1 MISLL
6 GYEWKEIK
14 YNKRLTEKIK
24 QDYQLSSL
32 VSKIVVNRKFNS
44 EEIYSI
50 KHNVDVLNPFLKD
63 TDFLNAKTLILEF
76 IKNKKKI
83 LIIGDYDV
91 DGSVSTALL
100 INFFNRINH
109 PCDFYIPDRVDDGY
123 GISEKLF
130 KKIKNKLTDLIIIVD
145 SGSKSYKPIDYL
157 NSLNINTII
166 IDHHEISKPFPK
178 STILINPKK
187 KNNIST
193 LHNLCAS
200 ALVYFLI
207 DMISKNFKNKI
218 SLNENLLL
226 AALGTICD
234 VMNLRDLNRN
244 IIIKALSEFNPKD
257 NFFIKNLLE
266 IFNKKNKLT
275 VDDFGYLIGPI
286 LNSGGRLHN
295 SNLATKVLISNNKEE
310 IKKISNKL
318 ISLNE
323 KRKKIENNIIKEID
337 FDNEELRNNEIILL
351 KKTNIPEGL
360 IGIIAARLVDRFNK
374 PSIVITQSNSVLKGS
389 ARSIPEINI
398 GTIINNAV
406 SKNYLLSGGGHSMAA
421 GFILKKNEYGNFEK
435 FINKQKFKLTNKL
448 QKEYVSKISSSAIN
462 IDFIDDFNK
471 LKPFGNANSHPKFL
485 IERLKIFKPKII
497 NNFHIQCLLKDDKN
511 KFHDSF
517 AFNARNTKLSE
528 YLLNYK
534 KEIAIICQL
543 RLHYK
548 NNNKINILIDDIIA

>member
-32 VSKIVVNRKFNS
+32 VSKIIVNRKFNS

-145 SGSKSYKPIDYL
+145 SGSKSNKPIDYL

-178 STILINPKK
+178 SSILINPKK
-187 KNNIST
+187 NYNIST

-200 ALVYFLI
+200 ALVFFLI
-207 DMISKNFKNKI
+207 DMI
-218 SLNENLLL
+218 
-226 AALGTICD
+226 
-234 VMNLRDLNRN
+234 
-244 IIIKALSEFNPKD
+244 
-257 NFFIKNLLE
+257 
-266 IFNKKNKLT
+266 
-275 VDDFGYLIGPI
+275 
-286 LNSGGRLHN
+286 
-295 SNLATKVLISNNKEE
+295 
-310 IKKISNKL
+310 
-318 ISLNE
+318 
-323 KRKKIENNIIKEID
+323 
-337 FDNEELRNNEIILL
+337 
-351 KKTNIPEGL
+351 
-360 IGIIAARLVDRFNK
+360 
-374 PSIVITQSNSVLKGS
+374 
-389 ARSIPEINI
+389 
-398 GTIINNAV
+398 
-406 SKNYLLSGGGHSMAA
+406 
-421 GFILKKNEYGNFEK
+421 
-435 FINKQKFKLTNKL
+435 KQKF
-448 QKEYVSKISSSAIN
+448 
-462 IDFIDDFNK
+462 
-471 LKPFGNANSHPKFL
+471 
-485 IERLKIFKPKII
+485 
-497 NNFHIQCLLKDDKN
+497 
-511 KFHDSF
+511 
-517 AFNARNTKLSE
+517 
-528 YLLNYK
+528 
-534 KEIAIICQL
+534 
-543 RLHYK
+543 
-548 NNNKINILIDDIIA
+548 